1 MTLIEVHV
9 NAGLLTP
16 HVFKNWELIGKGWQ
30 MTSWCIVRHLYKKYS
45 LNSDATNWQ
54 WHKMHKTMLVALQQ
68 LTWLVYFPPLRLLY
82 ITLAYHEFRKRFML
96 ILIKIAQTMQNTWHF
111 IVGKSSLYWRNGK
124 LWRLSGRFYTL
135 IWRPGDT
142 VQNLEYSPRLSGR
155 IDSSASLRMLLECT
169 ALNSFTSATYRPS
182 YSEFIIVILSRLTLN
197 LWKKIYV
204 VTKAKQTSF
213 TEHFHR
219 ICMCNQKVTS
229 EIRE

>member
-1 MTLIEVHV
+1 M
-9 NAGLLTP
+9 LL
-16 HVFKNWELIGKGWQ
+16 
-30 MTSWCIVRHLYKKYS
+30 
-45 LNSDATNWQ
+45 
-54 WHKMHKTMLVALQQ
+54 ALQQ

-111 IVGKSSLYWRNGK
+111 IVGKSSLHWRNGK

-142 VQNLEYSPRLSGR
+142 VQNLEYSPRLSGT

-182 YSEFIIVILSRLTLN
+182 YSAFIIVILSSLTLN